1 MQEKKKTAQKLPVV
15 PMRGT
20 VVFPH
25 MVMHF
30 DVARPMSVQA
40 VDEALRIDRK
50 IFLSAQK
57 DIFEEH
63 PEQDDLYETGVV
75 AEIRQVARQEEGI
88 RILVECCYRAKVR
101 SMEKSP
107 ESEALLAEVRRI
119 PEKKQEI
126 YDETEMQALMRA
138 IKSAY
143 DRYSELTPQI
153 PRDIFITVMCQ
164 DDPGLLYEAIVFH
177 TMLNF
182 KAKQKILEENT
193 LFSRMR
199 LLYETL
205 VQEIIVLETEKNIH
219 DKTQERIDQ
228 GQKEY
233 FLREQLRVISE
244 QLREE
249 TGEDAEDADSYQK
262 KILALKLPEESE
274 KKLLKEAGRLR
285 QMPPSSQEAYVI
297 SSYLDTCL
305 GLPWNTLTKE
315 NLDLKTVQEKLDR
328 DHYGLQK
335 VKDRI
340 IESLAVR
347 VLNPNLKGQILC
359 LVGPPGV
366 GKSSIGRSIA
376 EAIGRKFVRVSLGGI
391 RDEADIRGH
400 RKTYIGAMPGRII
413 SALSQAGTRNP
424 LILLDELDKMGN
436 DYKGDPSA
444 AMLEVLDSEQNHTFR
459 DHYIELP
466 FDLSQVLFLA
476 TANTLDTI
484 PEPLLDRMEVI
495 EIASYTR
502 EEKFQIAKRHL
513 LRKQILEHGLK
524 LTQCRIDDEALY
536 EMIDYYTKEAGVR
549 HLERTIGT
557 VSRKVSKAIA
567 TGESKRVTVKSK
579 DLKSYL
585 GIPRYL
591 PDAQNKQDAVGLVN
605 GLAWTSVGGVLMP
618 LEAIVLNGKGVIEI
632 TGSLGDVMQESARI
646 AVSYTRSIAR
656 DYDIPE
662 DFYQKK
668 DLHIHAP
675 EGAVPKD
682 GPSAGV
688 TMATA
693 LISALTGIPVRAD
706 VAMTG
711 EITLHGKVMPIGG
724 LREKSMAAYKAGIR
738 TVIIP
743 AENQADL
750 EEIDDVVK
758 NQLEFIPVQTLSE
771 VFAVALTKKP
781 HAQEEKSSGKKKGK
795 KKKRSEIPDISDQQI
810 VHV

>member
-1 MQEKKKTAQKLPVV
+1 
-15 PMRGT
+15 
-20 VVFPH
+20 
-25 MVMHF
+25 
-30 DVARPMSVQA
+30 DV
-40 VDEALRIDRK
+40 L
-50 IFLSAQK
+50 
-57 DIFEEH
+57 EEH
-63 PEQDDLYETGVV
+63 PSQKDLYETGVV
-75 AEIRQVARQEEGI
+75 AELNQTVRQEDGI
-88 RILVECCYRAKVR
+88 RILVTCSYRAKIRSVEKLSGKEVR
-101 SMEKSP
+101 M
-107 ESEALLAEVRRI
+107 AEIRRI
-119 PEKKQEI
+119 PERKQEI
-126 YDETEMQALMRA
+126 YDKTEMRALMRA

-143 DRYSELTPQI
+143 DRYSDFIPQLPREL
-153 PRDIFITVMCQ
+153 FIDVMCQ
-164 DDPGLLYEAIVFH
+164 EDPVALYERILFR
-177 TMLNF
+177 TMLDF

-193 LFSRMR
+193 FYSRME
-199 LLYETL
+199 LLHQILVQETL
-205 VQEIIVLETEKNIH
+205 VLEREKEIH

-249 TGEDAEDADSYQK
+249 TGEEMEDADSYQE
-262 KILALKLPEESE
+262 KIRALHLPEEHE
-274 KKLLKEAGRLR
+274 KKLLKEASRLR

-305 GLPWNTLTKE
+305 ELPWNTLTKE
-315 NLDLKTVQEKLDR
+315 NLDLKAVQEKLDQ

-335 VKDRI
+335 VKERI
-340 IESLAVR
+340 VESLAVR
-347 VLNPNLKGQILC
+347 VLNPELKGQILC

-376 EAIGRKFVRVSLGGI
+376 DAVGRKFVRVSLGGI

-413 SALSQAGTRNP
+413 AALNQAGTRNP

-444 AMLEVLDSEQNHTFR
+444 AMLEVLDSEQNSAFR
-459 DHYIELP
+459 DHYVELP

-502 EEKFQIAKRHL
+502 EEKFRIAKQHL
-513 LRKQILEHGLK
+513 VQKQIKAHGMK
-524 LTQCRIDDEALY
+524 SAQCQITDDAIY
-536 EMIDYYTKEAGVR
+536 AMIDAYTKEAGVR

-557 VSRKVSKAIA
+557 VCRKAAKTIAVGDAKHISVKA
-567 TGESKRVTVKSK
+567 K
-579 DLKSYL
+579 DVKSYL
-585 GIPRYL
+585 GTAKYL
-591 PDAQNKQDAVGLVN
+591 PDAQNQQDAVGLVN

-646 AVSYTRSIAR
+646 AVSYARSIAKE
-656 DYDIPE
+656 YGISE

-675 EGAVPKD
+675 EGAVPND

-688 TMATA
+688 TRATA
-693 LISALTGIPVRAD
+693 LISAL
-706 VAMTG
+706 
-711 EITLHGKVMPIGG
+711 
-724 LREKSMAAYKAGIR
+724 
-738 TVIIP
+738 
-743 AENQADL
+743 
-750 EEIDDVVK
+750 
-758 NQLEFIPVQTLSE
+758 
-771 VFAVALTKKP
+771 
-781 HAQEEKSSGKKKGK
+781 
-795 KKKRSEIPDISDQQI
+795 
-810 VHV
+810 

>member
-1 MQEKKKTAQKLPVV
+1 MQEKKKSAQKLPVV
-15 PMRGT
+15 PLRGT

-40 VDEALRIDRK
+40 VEEALRTDRK
-50 IFLSAQK
+50 VFLTAQK

-63 PEQDDLYETGVV
+63 PFKNDLYEMGVV
-75 AEIRQVARQEEGI
+75 AEIKQTVRQEEGI
-88 RILVECCYRAKVR
+88 RILVECSYRAKIR
-101 SMEKSP
+101 SVEKLSGA
-107 ESEALLAEVRRI
+107 EALLAEVRRI
-119 PEKKQEI
+119 PEKKQET
-126 YDETEMQALMRA
+126 YDQMEMQALMRA

-143 DRYSELTPQI
+143 DRYSDLVPQLPREL
-153 PRDIFITVMCQ
+153 FISVMCQ
-164 DDPGLLYEAIVFH
+164 ENPVTLYEEIIFH
-177 TMLNF
+177 TMLDF
-182 KAKQKILEENT
+182 KAKQMILEENG
-193 LFSRMR
+193 LFPRMQ
-199 LLYETL
+199 LLHQVL
-205 VQEIIVLETEKNIH
+205 MQEILVLETEKEIH

-228 GQKEY
+228 GQREY

-249 TGEDAEDADSYQK
+249 TGEEMEDADSYQV
-262 KILALKLPEESE
+262 KIQALKLPEESE

-305 GLPWNTLTKE
+305 ELPWNTLSEE
-315 NLDLKTVQEKLDR
+315 NLDLKAVQEKLDQ

-335 VKDRI
+335 VKERI
-340 IESLAVR
+340 VESLAVR
-347 VLNPNLKGQILC
+347 VLNPELKGQILC

-376 EAIGRKFVRVSLGGI
+376 DAIGRKFVRVSLGGI

-413 SALSQAGTRNP
+413 AALNQAGTRNP

-436 DYKGDPSA
+436 DYKGDPSS
-444 AMLEVLDSEQNHTFR
+444 AMLEVLDSEQNSTFR
-459 DHYIELP
+459 DHYVELP

-502 EEKFQIAKRHL
+502 EEKFQIAKKHL
-513 LRKQILEHGLK
+513 VQKQVKAHGMK
-524 LTQCRIDDEALY
+524 PVQCRVDDDAVYEIIDA
-536 EMIDYYTKEAGVR
+536 YTKEAGVR

-557 VSRKVSKAIA
+557 VCRKAAKTIAIGDA
-567 TGESKRVTVKSK
+567 KRVSVKTK

-585 GIPRYL
+585 GIAKYL
-591 PDAQNKQDAVGLVN
+591 PDAQNKQNAVGLVN

-646 AVSYTRSIAR
+646 AVSYTRSIAKEWG
-656 DYDIPE
+656 ISE

-693 LISALTGIPVRAD
+693 LLSALTGIPVRAD

-750 EEIDDVVK
+750 EEIDEIVK
-758 NQLEFIPVQTLSE
+758 NQIEFIPVQNLSE
-771 VFAVALTKKP
+771 VFAVALKKP
-781 HAQEEKSSGKKKGK
+781 EEKSNGKKKGK
-795 KKKRSEIPDISDQQI
+795 KKKHSEIPEISDQQI

>member
-1 MQEKKKTAQKLPVV
+1 C
-15 PMRGT
+15 
-20 VVFPH
+20 
-25 MVMHF
+25 
-30 DVARPMSVQA
+30 S
-40 VDEALRIDRK
+40 
-50 IFLSAQK
+50 
-57 DIFEEH
+57 
-63 PEQDDLYETGVV
+63 
-75 AEIRQVARQEEGI
+75 
-88 RILVECCYRAKVR
+88 YRAKIR
-101 SMEKSP
+101 SVEKLP
-107 ESEALLAEVRRI
+107 GTEALLAEFRRI

-126 YDETEMQALMRA
+126 YDEMEMQALMRA

-143 DRYSELTPQI
+143 DRYSDLVPQLPREL
-153 PRDIFITVMCQ
+153 FISVMCQ
-164 DDPGLLYEAIVFH
+164 DNPVTLYEEIVFH
-177 TMLNF
+177 TMLDF
-182 KAKQKILEENT
+182 KAKQMILEENG
-193 LFSRMR
+193 LFPKMQ
-199 LLYETL
+199 LLHQVLMQETL
-205 VQEIIVLETEKNIH
+205 VLETEKEIH

-228 GQKEY
+228 GQREY

-249 TGEDAEDADSYQK
+249 TGEEMEDADSYQE
-262 KILALKLPEESE
+262 KIRALKLPEESE

-285 QMPPSSQEAYVI
+285 QMPPSSQESYVI

-305 GLPWNTLTKE
+305 ELPWNTLSEE
-315 NLDLKTVQEKLDR
+315 NLDLKIVQEKLEQ

-335 VKDRI
+335 VKERI
-340 IESLAVR
+340 VESLAVR
-347 VLNPNLKGQILC
+347 VLNPELKGQILC

-376 EAIGRKFVRVSLGGI
+376 DAIGRKFVRVSLGGI

-413 SALSQAGTRNP
+413 AALNQAGTRNP

-459 DHYIELP
+459 DHYVELP

-502 EEKFQIAKRHL
+502 EEKFQIAKKHL
-513 LRKQILEHGLK
+513 VQKQVKAHGMK
-524 LTQCRIDDEALY
+524 SVQCRMDDDAVYEIIDA
-536 EMIDYYTKEAGVR
+536 YTREAGVR

-557 VSRKVSKAIA
+557 VCRKAAKTIA
-567 TGESKRVTVKSK
+567 TGDAKRVSVKAK

-585 GIPRYL
+585 GIAKYL
-591 PDAQNKQDAVGLVN
+591 PDAQNKQNAVGLVN

-646 AVSYTRSIAR
+646 AVSYARSIAKE
-656 DYDIPE
+656 YGISE

-711 EITLHGKVMPIGG
+711 EITLHGK
-724 LREKSMAAYKAGIR
+724 
-738 TVIIP
+738 
-743 AENQADL
+743 
-750 EEIDDVVK
+750 
-758 NQLEFIPVQTLSE
+758 
-771 VFAVALTKKP
+771 
-781 HAQEEKSSGKKKGK
+781 
-795 KKKRSEIPDISDQQI
+795 
-810 VHV
+810 

>member
-1 MQEKKKTAQKLPVV
+1 MQEKKKSAQKLPVV
-15 PMRGT
+15 PLRGT

-40 VDEALRIDRK
+40 VEEALRTDRK
-50 IFLSAQK
+50 VFLTAQK

-63 PEQDDLYETGVV
+63 PFKNDLYEMAVA
-75 AEIRQVARQEEGI
+75 AEIKQTVRQEEGI
-88 RILVECCYRAKVR
+88 RILVECSYRAKIR
-101 SMEKSP
+101 SVEKLSGA
-107 ESEALLAEVRRI
+107 EALLAEVRRI
-119 PEKKQEI
+119 PEKKQET
-126 YDETEMQALMRA
+126 YDQTEMQALMRA

-143 DRYSELTPQI
+143 DRYSDLVPQLPREL
-153 PRDIFITVMCQ
+153 FISVMCQ
-164 DDPGLLYEAIVFH
+164 ENPVTLYEEIVFH
-177 TMLNF
+177 TMLDF
-182 KAKQKILEENT
+182 KAKQMILEENG
-193 LFSRMR
+193 LFPRMQ
-199 LLYETL
+199 LLHQVLMQETL
-205 VQEIIVLETEKNIH
+205 VLETEKEIH

-228 GQKEY
+228 GQREY

-249 TGEDAEDADSYQK
+249 TGEEMEDADSYQA
-262 KILALKLPEESE
+262 KIQALKLPEESE

-305 GLPWNTLTKE
+305 ELPWNTLSEE
-315 NLDLKTVQEKLDR
+315 NLDLKAVQEKLDQ

-335 VKDRI
+335 VKERI
-340 IESLAVR
+340 VESLAVR
-347 VLNPNLKGQILC
+347 VLNPELKGQILC

-376 EAIGRKFVRVSLGGI
+376 DAIGRKFVRVSLGGI

-413 SALSQAGTRNP
+413 AALNQAGTRNP

-436 DYKGDPSA
+436 DYKGDPSS
-444 AMLEVLDSEQNHTFR
+444 AMLEVLDSEQNSTFR
-459 DHYIELP
+459 DHYVELP

-502 EEKFQIAKRHL
+502 EEKFQIAKKHL
-513 LRKQILEHGLK
+513 VQKQVKAHGMK
-524 LTQCRIDDEALY
+524 PVQCRVDDDAVYEIIDA
-536 EMIDYYTKEAGVR
+536 YTKEAGVR

-557 VSRKVSKAIA
+557 VCRKAAKTIA
-567 TGESKRVTVKSK
+567 TGDAKRVSVKTK

-585 GIPRYL
+585 GIAKYL
-591 PDAQNKQDAVGLVN
+591 PDAQNKQNAVGLVN

-646 AVSYTRSIAR
+646 AVSYARSIAKEWG
-656 DYDIPE
+656 ISE

-682 GPSAGV
+682 GPSDGV

-693 LISALTGIPVRAD
+693 LLSALTGIPVRAD

-750 EEIDDVVK
+750 EEIDEIVK
-758 NQLEFIPVQTLSE
+758 NQIEFIPVQNLSE
-771 VFAVALTKKP
+771 VFAVALKKP
-781 HAQEEKSSGKKKGK
+781 EEKSNGKKKGK
-795 KKKRSEIPDISDQQI
+795 KKKHSEIPEISDQQI